1 MGNKIRELLNF
12 STVNESNQNQPHNI
26 SQINSLQNN
35 SNKEM
40 SIPYSYIPNSS
51 DDEDD
56 EELNDENKKYS
67 NKNKLKCIRIIKGH
81 RKWCNCLIILK
92 SNNLC
97 SCSGDKSINIYS
109 NDNNF
114 NVIMTLKSC
123 HDDFILYMAEILN
136 SILIS
141 SASDGTI
148 KFWKI
153 FLNSNNEK
161 DNYYYLIQ
169 TIKAHESDVWKIVY
183 IKERNQLV
191 SCGSDSLI
199 KIWNLNYIP
208 KNDENEKDIIN
219 YEEKKILTEHK
230 YWISSIIQVKNKEKN
245 INYLV
250 SGSGDTTIKF
260 FDINKD
266 YIYIHTIYRVLCCQ
280 QGTLV
285 NYNNKTFLIGG
296 GRGIFF
302 YVVNFIHFQVEAKIF
317 GGNEE
322 VNTILV
328 LKNNKLIHNGGFIV
342 GGKECSFYYIYEN
355 SYNHKKIK
363 KAAHEKYIYCLV
375 QIGDDLIASS
385 SYDNAIKIWRY
396 NENTFK

>member
-1 MGNKIRELLNF
+1 
-12 STVNESNQNQPHNI
+12 
-26 SQINSLQNN
+26 
-35 SNKEM
+35 
-40 SIPYSYIPNSS
+40 
-51 DDEDD
+51 
-56 EELNDENKKYS
+56 
-67 NKNKLKCIRIIKGH
+67 
-81 RKWCNCLIILK
+81 
-92 SNNLC
+92 
-97 SCSGDKSINIYS
+97 
-109 NDNNF
+109 
-114 NVIMTLKSC
+114 MT
-123 HDDFILYMAEILN
+123 EILD

-153 FLNSNNEK
+153 YLNSNNDK

-169 TIKAHESDVWKIVY
+169 TIKAHESDAWKILY
-183 IKERNQLV
+183 IQEAKQIV

-208 KNDENEKDIIN
+208 KNDQNEKDIII

-230 YWISSIIQVKNKEKN
+230 YWISSIIQVKNNEKN

-266 YIYIHTIYRVLCCQ
+266 YIYFHTIYKVLCCQ

-328 LKNNKLIHNGGFIV
+328 LKNNKLIHNGGFVV

-355 SYNHKKIK
+355 SYNHKMIK
-363 KAAHEKYIYCLV
+363 KKAHEKYIYCLV
-375 QIGDDLIASS
+375 QIGEDLIASS

>member
-1 MGNKIRELLNF
+1 MGNKVREFINF
-12 STVNESNQNQPHNI
+12 STANESNQNQPNNT
-26 SQINSLQNN
+26 SQNNSIQNN
-35 SNKEM
+35 SNEEKT
-40 SIPYSYIPNSS
+40 IPYSYIPNSS

-56 EELNDENKKYS
+56 DELNNTDK
-67 NKNKLKCIRIIKGH
+67 KNKLKCIRIIKGH
-81 RKWCNCLIILK
+81 RKWCNCLILLK

-123 HDDFILYMAEILN
+123 HDDFILYMTEILD

-153 FLNSNNEK
+153 FLNSNNEQ

-169 TIKAHESDVWKIVY
+169 TIKAHESDAWKILY
-183 IKERNQLV
+183 IHETKQIV

-208 KNDENEKDIIN
+208 KNDQNEKDIIN

-230 YWISSIIQVKNKEKN
+230 YWISSIIQVKNNEKN

-280 QGTLV
+280 QGTIV

-302 YVVNFIHFQVEAKIF
+302 M
-317 GGNEE
+317 
-322 VNTILV
+322 L
-328 LKNNKLIHNGGFIV
+328 
-342 GGKECSFYYIYEN
+342 
-355 SYNHKKIK
+355 
-363 KAAHEKYIYCLV
+363 
-375 QIGDDLIASS
+375 
-385 SYDNAIKIWRY
+385 
-396 NENTFK
+396 